1 MGSINRARIA
11 GDLRMMR
18 IHIAVLLTMFMVPLS
33 AVADPEFFDE
43 GPMAGNGYPF
53 SESVRV
59 GDILFISGQVG
70 VDENNDLVEGGIAV
84 ETRQI
89 MSNIGGALERRGLGF
104 SDVVKCTVF
113 LADVAEWG
121 EFNTIYTSYF
131 EPPYPARSALGANG
145 LALGARLEVECI
157 AAYPNEQ

>member
-1 MGSINRARIA
+1 
-11 GDLRMMR
+11 MMR
-18 IHIAVLLTMFMVPLS
+18 IHIVVLLTMFMAPLS

-113 LADVAEWG
+113 LADVA
-121 EFNTIYTSYF
+121 
-131 EPPYPARSALGANG
+131 RSHPSIHTNH
-145 LALGARLEVECI
+145 RLRVLHTRVMHDTCVHTGFVDWLRTHPVDD
-157 AAYPNEQ
+157 AG

>member
-1 MGSINRARIA
+1 
-11 GDLRMMR
+11 MMR
-18 IHIAVLLTMFMVPLS
+18 ILIAVLLTMFMVPVS
-33 AVADPEFFDE
+33 AVGDPEFFDE
-43 GPMAGNGYPF
+43 GPMAGKGYPF

-59 GDILFISGQVG
+59 GNILFISGQVG
-70 VDENNDLVEGGIAV
+70 VDENNELVEGGIV
-84 ETRQI
+84 GETRQI

-157 AAYPNEQ
+157 AAYPSE

>member
-1 MGSINRARIA
+1 
-11 GDLRMMR
+11 MMR
-18 IHIAVLLTMFMVPLS
+18 IHIAVLLTMFLAPLS
-33 AVADPEFFDE
+33 AVGDPEFFDE
-43 GPMAGNGYPF
+43 GPMAGKGYPF

-59 GDILFISGQVG
+59 GNILFISGQVG
-70 VDENNDLVEGGIAV
+70 VDENNELVEGGIAG

-89 MSNIGGALERRGLGF
+89 MSNIGGALARRGLGF

-113 LADVAEWG
+113 LADVAEWS

-131 EPPYPARSALGANG
+131 EPPYPARSTLGANG

-157 AAYPNEQ
+157 AAYPSE

>member
-1 MGSINRARIA
+1 
-11 GDLRMMR
+11 MMR
-18 IHIAVLLTMFMVPLS
+18 IQIAVLLAIFVVPVVV
-33 AVADPEFFDE
+33 VANPEFFDE
-43 GPMAGNGYPF
+43 GQMAGRGYPF

-59 GDILFISGQVG
+59 GNILFISGQVG
-70 VDENNDLVEGGIAV
+70 VDENNELVEGGIV
-84 ETRQI
+84 GETRQI
-89 MSNIGGALERRGLGF
+89 MTNIGGALERRGLGF

-145 LALGARLEVECI
+145 LALGARLELECI
-157 AAYPNEQ
+157 AAYPSE

>member
-1 MGSINRARIA
+1 
-11 GDLRMMR
+11 MR
-18 IHIAVLLTMFMVPLS
+18 VQVGVLFGL
-33 AVADPEFFDE
+33 VAMSLEVVANPEFFDE
-43 GPMAGNGYPF
+43 GPMAGKGYPF

-70 VDENNDLVEGGIAV
+70 VDENNELVEGGIV
-84 ETRQI
+84 GETRQI

-113 LADVAEWG
+113 LADVGEWG
-121 EFNTIYTSYF
+121 KFNNIYTSYF

-157 AAYPNEQ
+157 AAYPGE

>member
-1 MGSINRARIA
+1 
-11 GDLRMMR
+11 MMR
-18 IHIAVLLTMFMVPLS
+18 IHMTVLFSVFMAPFS
-33 AVADPEFFDE
+33 AIADPEFFDE
-43 GPMAGNGYPF
+43 GPMAGKGYPF

-59 GDILFISGQVG
+59 GNILFISGQVG
-70 VDENNDLVEGGIAV
+70 VDENDELVDGGIV
-84 ETRQI
+84 GETRQI
-89 MSNIGGALERRGLGF
+89 MSNIGGALERRGLDF

-131 EPPYPARSALGANG
+131 EPPYPARSALGAND

-157 AAYPNEQ
+157 AAYPSE

>member
-1 MGSINRARIA
+1 MGSTNRARIA
-11 GDLRMMR
+11 GDLKTMR
-18 IHIAVLLTMFMVPLS
+18 IHIAVLLTIILAPLS
-33 AVADPEFFDE
+33 AIADPEFFDE
-43 GPMAGNGYPF
+43 RPMSGKGYPF

-59 GDILFISGQVG
+59 GNILFISGQVG
-70 VDENNDLVEGGIAV
+70 VDENNELVEGGIV
-84 ETRQI
+84 GETRQI

-121 EFNTIYTSYF
+121 EFNTIYTTYF

-157 AAYPNEQ
+157 AAYPSE

>member
-1 MGSINRARIA
+1 MIRIQV
-11 GDLRMMR
+11 G
-18 IHIAVLLTMFMVPLS
+18 VLLGLVAMSLG
-33 AVADPEFFDE
+33 AVGNPEFFDE
-43 GPMAGNGYPF
+43 GPMAGKGYPF

-70 VDENNDLVEGGIAV
+70 VDENNELVEGGIV
-84 ETRQI
+84 GETRQI
-89 MSNIGGALERRGLGF
+89 MSNIGGALGRRGLGF

-113 LADVAEWG
+113 LADVDEWG
-121 EFNTIYTSYF
+121 KFNTIYTSYF

-157 AAYPNEQ
+157 AAYPGD

>member
-1 MGSINRARIA
+1 MRRIQV
-11 GDLRMMR
+11 G
-18 IHIAVLLTMFMVPLS
+18 VLFGLVAMSLV
-33 AVADPEFFDE
+33 AVANPEFFDE
-43 GPMAGNGYPF
+43 GPMAGKGYPF

-70 VDENNDLVEGGIAV
+70 VDENNELVEGGIV
-84 ETRQI
+84 GETRQI
-89 MSNIGGALERRGLGF
+89 MINIGGALERRGLGF

-113 LADVAEWG
+113 LADVDEWG
-121 EFNTIYTSYF
+121 KFNTIYTSYF

-157 AAYPNEQ
+157 AAYPGD

>member
-1 MGSINRARIA
+1 
-11 GDLRMMR
+11 MMR
-18 IHIAVLLTMFMVPLS
+18 IHIAVLLTMFLAPLS
-33 AVADPEFFDE
+33 AVGDPEFFDE
-43 GPMAGNGYPF
+43 GPMAGKGYPF

-59 GDILFISGQVG
+59 GNILFISGQVG
-70 VDENNDLVEGGIAV
+70 VDENNELVEGGIAG

-89 MSNIGGALERRGLGF
+89 MSNMGGALARRGLGF

-113 LADVAEWG
+113 LADVAEWS

-157 AAYPNEQ
+157 AAYPSE

>member
-1 MGSINRARIA
+1 
-11 GDLRMMR
+11 MMR
-18 IHIAVLLTMFMVPLS
+18 IHIAVLLTMFMAPLS
-33 AVADPEFFDE
+33 ASADPEFFDE
-43 GPMAGNGYPF
+43 GPMAGKGYPF

-59 GDILFISGQVG
+59 GNILFISGQVG
-70 VDENNDLVEGGIAV
+70 VDENNELVEGGITG
-84 ETRQI
+84 ETRQVI
-89 MSNIGGALERRGLGF
+89 SNIGGALARRGLGF

-145 LALGARLEVECI
+145 LALEARLEVECI
-157 AAYPNEQ
+157 AAYPSE

>member
-1 MGSINRARIA
+1 
-11 GDLRMMR
+11 MMR
-18 IHIAVLLTMFMVPLS
+18 IHIAVLLTMFMAALS
-33 AVADPEFFDE
+33 AVAEPQFFDE
-43 GPMAGNGYPF
+43 GPMAGKGYPF

-59 GDILFISGQVG
+59 GNILFISGQVG
-70 VDENNDLVEGGIAV
+70 VDVNNELVEGGIAG

-121 EFNTIYTSYF
+121 EFNTIYTRYF

-157 AAYPNEQ
+157 AAYPSEQ

>member
-1 MGSINRARIA
+1 
-11 GDLRMMR
+11 
-18 IHIAVLLTMFMVPLS
+18 
-33 AVADPEFFDE
+33 
-43 GPMAGNGYPF
+43 MAGKGYPF

-59 GDILFISGQVG
+59 GNILFISGQVG
-70 VDENNDLVEGGIAV
+70 VDGNNELVEGGIAG

-157 AAYPNEQ
+157 AAYPSE

>member
-1 MGSINRARIA
+1 
-11 GDLRMMR
+11 MMR
-18 IHIAVLLTMFMVPLS
+18 IHIAVLLTIFLTALS
-33 AVADPEFFDE
+33 AIANPEFFDE
-43 GPMAGNGYPF
+43 GPMAAKGYPF

-70 VDENNDLVEGGIAV
+70 VDENNELVEGGIV
-84 ETRQI
+84 GETRQI
-89 MSNIGGALERRGLGF
+89 MTNIGGALERRGLGF

-121 EFNTIYTSYF
+121 EFNAIYTSYF

-157 AAYPNEQ
+157 AAYPGE

>member
-1 MGSINRARIA
+1 
-11 GDLRMMR
+11 MMR
-18 IHIAVLLTMFMVPLS
+18 INIAVLLAMFMTPVS
-33 AVADPEFFDE
+33 GVADPEFFDE
-43 GPMAGNGYPF
+43 GPMAGKGYPF

-59 GDILFISGQVG
+59 GNILFISGQVG
-70 VDENNDLVEGGIAV
+70 VNENNELVEGGIV
-84 ETRQI
+84 GETRQI
-89 MSNIGGALERRGLGF
+89 MSNIGGALERRGLGL

-121 EFNTIYTSYF
+121 EFNTFYTSYF

-157 AAYPNEQ
+157 AAYPSK

>member
-1 MGSINRARIA
+1 
-11 GDLRMMR
+11 MMR
-18 IHIAVLLTMFMVPLS
+18 IHIAVLLAMFMAPVS

-43 GPMAGNGYPF
+43 GPMAGKGYPF

-59 GDILFISGQVG
+59 GNILFVSGQVG
-70 VDENNDLVEGGIAV
+70 VDENNELVEGGIAG

-89 MSNIGGALERRGLGF
+89 MSNIGGALARRGLGF
-104 SDVVKCTVF
+104 SDLVKCTVF

-157 AAYPNEQ
+157 AAYPSEQ

>member
-1 MGSINRARIA
+1 MRRIQV
-11 GDLRMMR
+11 G
-18 IHIAVLLTMFMVPLS
+18 VLFGLAAMSLG
-33 AVADPEFFDE
+33 AAANPEFFDE
-43 GPMAGNGYPF
+43 GPMAGKGYPF

-70 VDENNDLVEGGIAV
+70 VDENNELVEGGIV
-84 ETRQI
+84 GETRQI

-113 LADVAEWG
+113 LADVGEWG
-121 EFNTIYTSYF
+121 KFNTIYTSYF
-131 EPPYPARSALGANG
+131 EPPYPTRSALGANG

-157 AAYPNEQ
+157 AAYPGE

>member
-1 MGSINRARIA
+1 
-11 GDLRMMR
+11 MMR
-18 IHIAVLLTMFMVPLS
+18 IQVGVLFGLVAMSFG
-33 AVADPEFFDE
+33 AVASPEFFDE
-43 GPMAGNGYPF
+43 GPMAGKGYPF

-70 VDENNDLVEGGIAV
+70 VDENNELVEGGIV
-84 ETRQI
+84 GETRQI

-113 LADVAEWG
+113 LADVDEWG
-121 EFNTIYTSYF
+121 KFNTIYTSYF

-157 AAYPNEQ
+157 AAYPGD

>member
-1 MGSINRARIA
+1 
-11 GDLRMMR
+11 MMR
-18 IHIAVLLTMFMVPLS
+18 IQVGVLLGLVAMSLG
-33 AVADPEFFDE
+33 AVANPEFFDE
-43 GPMAGNGYPF
+43 GPMAGKGYPF

-70 VDENNDLVEGGIAV
+70 VDENNELVEGGIV
-84 ETRQI
+84 GETRQI
-89 MSNIGGALERRGLGF
+89 MSNIGGALERRGLRF

-113 LADVAEWG
+113 LADVDEWG
-121 EFNTIYTSYF
+121 KFNTIYTSYF

-157 AAYPNEQ
+157 AAYPGD

>member
-1 MGSINRARIA
+1 
-11 GDLRMMR
+11 MMR
-18 IHIAVLLTMFMVPLS
+18 IHIAVLLAMFMAPVS
-33 AVADPEFFDE
+33 TVADPEFFDE
-43 GPMAGNGYPF
+43 GPMAGKGYPF

-70 VDENNDLVEGGIAV
+70 VDENNELVEGGIV
-84 ETRQI
+84 GETRQI
-89 MSNIGGALERRGLGF
+89 MTNIGGALERRGLGF

-113 LADVAEWG
+113 LTDVAEWG
-121 EFNTIYTSYF
+121 EFNAIYTSYF

-157 AAYPNEQ
+157 AAYPGE

>member
-1 MGSINRARIA
+1 
-11 GDLRMMR
+11 MR
-18 IHIAVLLTMFMVPLS
+18 IHIAVLLTMFLAPLS
-33 AVADPEFFDE
+33 AFGDPEFFDE
-43 GPMAGNGYPF
+43 GPMAGKGYPF

-59 GDILFISGQVG
+59 GNILFISGQVG
-70 VDENNDLVEGGIAV
+70 VDENNELVEGGIAG

-89 MSNIGGALERRGLGF
+89 MSNIGGALARRGLGF

-121 EFNTIYTSYF
+121 EFNTIYTTYF

-157 AAYPNEQ
+157 AAYPSQ

>member
-1 MGSINRARIA
+1 
-11 GDLRMMR
+11 MMR
-18 IHIAVLLTMFMVPLS
+18 FQVGVLFAL
-33 AVADPEFFDE
+33 AVAASGTLANPEFFDE
-43 GPMAGNGYPF
+43 GPMANKGYPF

-59 GDILFISGQVG
+59 GDLLFISGQVG
-70 VDENNDLVEGGIAV
+70 VDENDELVEGGIVA

-89 MSNIGGALERRGLGF
+89 MSNIGGALKRRGLGF

-113 LADVAEWG
+113 LADVGEWG
-121 EFNTIYTSYF
+121 DFNKIYTSYF

-157 AAYPNEQ
+157 AAYPSE

>member
-1 MGSINRARIA
+1 MERVRGE
-11 GDLRMMR
+11 LRMMR
-18 IHIAVLLTMFMVPLS
+18 IHIGVLLGMFMAPVS
-33 AVADPEFFDE
+33 AVADLEFFDE
-43 GPMAGNGYPF
+43 GPMAGKGYPF

-70 VDENNDLVEGGIAV
+70 VDENNELVEGGIV
-84 ETRQI
+84 GETRQI

-113 LADVAEWG
+113 LGDVAEWG

-157 AAYPNEQ
+157 AAYPSE

>member
-1 MGSINRARIA
+1 MR
-11 GDLRMMR
+11 R
-18 IHIAVLLTMFMVPLS
+18 IHIAVLLAIFIASLS

-43 GPMAGNGYPF
+43 GPMAGKGYPF

-70 VDENNDLVEGGIAV
+70 VDENNKLVEGGIV
-84 ETRQI
+84 GETRQI

-104 SDVVKCTVF
+104 FDVVKCTVF

-121 EFNTIYTSYF
+121 QFNTIYTSYF
-131 EPPYPARSALGANG
+131 QPPYPARSALGAND

-157 AAYPNEQ
+157 AAYPSD

>member
-1 MGSINRARIA
+1 MGSINRAGIA
-11 GDLRMMR
+11 GDLKTMR
-18 IHIAVLLTMFMVPLS
+18 IHIAVLLTMFMAPLS
-33 AVADPEFFDE
+33 ASADPEFFDE
-43 GPMAGNGYPF
+43 GPMAGKGYPF

-59 GDILFISGQVG
+59 GNILFISGQVG
-70 VDENNDLVEGGIAV
+70 VDENNELVEGGIAG

-89 MSNIGGALERRGLGF
+89 MSNIGGALARRGLGF

-157 AAYPNEQ
+157 AAYPSD

>member
-1 MGSINRARIA
+1 MQITVLIA
-11 GDLRMMR
+11 L
-18 IHIAVLLTMFMVPLS
+18 IVAALTV
-33 AVADPEFFDE
+33 VADPEFFDE
-43 GPMAGNGYPF
+43 GPMAGKGYPF

-59 GDILFISGQVG
+59 GNILFISGQVG
-70 VDENNDLVEGGIAV
+70 VDENNELVGGGIAG

-121 EFNTIYTSYF
+121 EFNTVYTSYF

-145 LALGARLEVECI
+145 LALGARLEVECL
-157 AAYPNEQ
+157 AAYPSE

>member
-1 MGSINRARIA
+1 
-11 GDLRMMR
+11 MMR
-18 IHIAVLLTMFMVPLS
+18 IQVGVLLGLVAMSLG
-33 AVADPEFFDE
+33 AVANPEFFAE
-43 GPMAGNGYPF
+43 GPMAGKGYPF

-70 VDENNDLVEGGIAV
+70 VDENNELVEGGIV
-84 ETRQI
+84 GETRQI

-113 LADVAEWG
+113 LADVDEWG
-121 EFNTIYTSYF
+121 KFNTIYTSYF

-157 AAYPNEQ
+157 AAYPGE

>member
-1 MGSINRARIA
+1 MRRIQV
-11 GDLRMMR
+11 G
-18 IHIAVLLTMFMVPLS
+18 VLFNL
-33 AVADPEFFDE
+33 VAMSLGAAANPEFFDE
-43 GPMAGNGYPF
+43 GPMAGKGYPF

-70 VDENNDLVEGGIAV
+70 VDENNELVEGGIV
-84 ETRQI
+84 DETRQI

-113 LADVAEWG
+113 LADVDEWG
-121 EFNTIYTSYF
+121 KFNTIYTSYF

-157 AAYPNEQ
+157 AAYQGE

>member
-1 MGSINRARIA
+1 
-11 GDLRMMR
+11 MR
-18 IHIAVLLTMFMVPLS
+18 IQVGVLFVLVAMSLC
-33 AVADPEFFDE
+33 AVANPEFFDE
-43 GPMAGNGYPF
+43 GPMAGKGYPF

-70 VDENNDLVEGGIAV
+70 VDENNELVEGGIV
-84 ETRQI
+84 GETRQI

-113 LADVAEWG
+113 LADVDEWG
-121 EFNTIYTSYF
+121 KFNTIYTSYF

-157 AAYPNEQ
+157 AAYPGD